1 MLRKGGVHQMIK
13 AHYAKALMNEK
24 FRLDFQ
30 RKMKINWYHT
40 FQRKIFKNSNWYIFA
55 PMCMLSFLW
64 QSSVQFR
71 ANGTKRSRKPIIMRS
86 TPYVSFCLWNSSS
99 FCSTY
104 GPSFVLS
111 AFFPPRSLTAAIS
124 SSVSFWHPTDGCPC
138 SIVTRKILYRLTSSS
153 NLMGEKLRKLRRPTL
168 N

>member
-1 MLRKGGVHQMIK
+1 MLHKGGVHQVIK

-30 RKMKINWYHT
+30 RKVKIKWYHT

-99 FCSTY
+99 FCSTN
-104 GPSFVLS
+104 GLSFVLS
-111 AFFPPRSLTAAIS
+111 AFFPLDHWLLSSLHLSHSDIRQ
-124 SSVSFWHPTDGCPC
+124 TDVLVALWLARYCIG
-138 SIVTRKILYRLTSSS
+138 
-153 NLMGEKLRKLRRPTL
+153 
-168 N
+168 

>member
-71 ANGTKRSRKPIIMRS
+71 ANGTKRSRKPICAPPRM
-86 TPYVSFCLWNSSS
+86 
-99 FCSTY
+99 
-104 GPSFVLS
+104 S
-111 AFFPPRSLTAAIS
+111 AFAFETVRVFARPMGPLLSFLLFSPLDHWLLPSLHLSPSDIRQ
-124 SSVSFWHPTDGCPC
+124 TDVLVALWLARYCIG
-138 SIVTRKILYRLTSSS
+138 
-153 NLMGEKLRKLRRPTL
+153 
-168 N
+168 